1 VLLKYHAKGFR
12 KHRIRI
18 STVLENSGNLASN
31 LSIFRFRGFTPPF
44 PFFLG
49 WILFFSQNN
58 LFTFLSHYLFD
69 FSPWPCPLSH
79 VPHIWI
85 SDVMSAI
92 KAFLLSPPFLLADF
106 ICRLDLW
113 QHRKSLRV
121 IEFGPKWYMHGYS
134 LPFPWQLQLIIRN
147 VERALKWNIHRT
159 CDLINY
165 FLLMV
170 KHVKPKKKI
179 PYLNGVY
186 RNGFWNPDTF
196 SKP

>member
-1 VLLKYHAKGFR
+1 VCSWSITLKVFANTESAFPQYLKTAETWQVIYLYFASAALLLH
-12 KHRIRI
+12 
-18 STVLENSGNLASN
+18 
-31 LSIFRFRGFTPPF
+31 FRFSLNEYY
-44 PFFLG
+44 FF
-49 WILFFSQNN
+49 FQNN

-134 LPFPWQLQLIIRN
+134 LPSPWQLQLIIRN

-165 FLLMV
+165 FLLVV
-170 KHVKPKKKI
+170 KHVKPKKKNTI
-179 PYLNGVY
+179 
-186 RNGFWNPDTF
+186 
-196 SKP
+196 SKWRL